1 MKQITQC
8 NLKPQIS
15 TLGSYLWKII
25 VAMGITFLSMV
36 MVSCTTISDSP
47 VAPSPEVKSNQDSLP
62 NSLADNVLEEVS
74 SQTEIY
80 TKKLSIIEANRET
93 WSDGCLGLGQLNE
106 FCTQALVEGWRIII
120 SDGDQTWTY
129 RSDLEGQN
137 LRLER

>member
-8 NLKPQIS
+8 NLKPQIPI
-15 TLGSYLWKII
+15 LASYLWKII
-25 VAMGITFLSMV
+25 VAVGITSLSIM

-47 VAPSPEVKSNQDSLP
+47 VTPSPEVKSSQDSLP
-62 NSLADNVLEEVS
+62 NSLANSVIEEVS
-74 SQTEIY
+74 SQTEISP
-80 TKKLSIIEANRET
+80 KKLSIIETRRET

-106 FCTQALVEGWRIII
+106 LCTQALVEGWQIII